1 MQYHSYLL
9 NTKSPFLKLLV
20 PFFVLLALSCSGD
33 DASQEQE
40 LVNSLLGAWEEVAPC
55 ASCLTVTFKDGHAI
69 ELKFAS
75 DPELYTMSY
84 TVNDNALFVTRN
96 WNVGNDRESNR
107 VEINFQ
113 SKDSLELFEFKAT
126 DAASTTGYEDILLKR
141 L

>member
-1 MQYHSYLL
+1 M
-9 NTKSPFLKLLV
+9 NTNRPFFMVIMPLLV
-20 PFFVLLALSCSGD
+20 FWALSCSGD
-33 DASQEQE
+33 DSSNEQK

-55 ASCLTVTFKDGHAI
+55 ASCMTITIKDGHTI

-107 VEINFQ
+107 VEVKFQ
-113 SKDSLELFEFKAT
+113 SKDSLQLFQFKVT
-126 DAASTTGYEDILLKR
+126 DAMSPTGYEDILLKR